1 MQIPVSE
8 FSKPCPCGQ
17 KHAIFVR
24 DIRIGKGALSLLP
37 GMLSEGGF
45 SSPTVICDENTF
57 AAAGEKVCGILGGC
71 PVLRLPC
78 AGLHADEQA
87 VQAVLGRLPESTDV
101 LVAVGSGTIHD
112 ITRYCATE
120 RHLPFISVP
129 TAASVDGFVSTV
141 AAMTWHG
148 FKKSFTAAAPL
159 YVVADSEI
167 FSKAPARLTAAGV
180 GDLLGKYTAIADW
193 RIAHLL
199 TGEPICERICGMEL
213 EAIQTVCDNL
223 DAIRAGDEAASEQLM
238 YGLLLSG
245 LAMQMTGNSRP
256 ASGSEHHLS
265 HLWEMEVIGPH
276 TDAYHGEK
284 VGVGLLYAAAIYHA
298 ARRRM
303 QDKSLALKPY
313 AGLEIALFEETFGKC
328 GLTGELMQENTPD
341 PLAAIDTKKLMQ
353 SLPEIAGILGEI
365 PDPQVLRGLLLR
377 AGAPLSL
384 QDIGLSESIRALSL
398 RLSPYVRSRLT
409 FMRLIKL
416 FDFDIS
422 SL

>member
-8 FSKPCPCGQ
+8 FSKPCSCGQ
-17 KHAIFVR
+17 KHTIFVR
-24 DIRIGKGALSLLP
+24 DIHIGKGALALLP
-37 GMLSEGGF
+37 GILKEGDF
-45 SSPTVICDENTF
+45 SSPMVICDDNTF
-57 AAAGEKVCGILGGC
+57 SAAGERVSGILGGC

-78 AGLHADEQA
+78 EGLHADENA
-87 VQAVLGRLPESTDV
+87 VQTVLQGLPEKIDV
-101 LVAVGSGTIHD
+101 LVAAGSGTIHD
-112 ITRYCATE
+112 ITRYSATE

-159 YVVADSEI
+159 YVAADSEI

-213 EAIQTVCDNL
+213 EAIKTVCDNL

-284 VGVGLLYAAAIYHA
+284 VGVGLLYAARVYHA
-298 ARRRM
+298 ARQRIL
-303 QDKSLALKPY
+303 DGCLALAPY
-313 AGLEIALFEETFGKC
+313 AGLETALFEETFGKR
-328 GLTGELMQENTPD
+328 GLTGELMKENTPD
-341 PLAAIDTKKLMQ
+341 PLAAVDTAKLMQ
-353 SLPEIAGILGEI
+353 CLPKIAEILGEI
-365 PDPQVLRGLLLR
+365 PDPQALSSLLER
-377 AGAPLSL
+377 AGAPLTL
-384 QDIGLSESIRALSL
+384 QDIGLSESIRSLSL

-416 FDFDIS
+416 FNIDID